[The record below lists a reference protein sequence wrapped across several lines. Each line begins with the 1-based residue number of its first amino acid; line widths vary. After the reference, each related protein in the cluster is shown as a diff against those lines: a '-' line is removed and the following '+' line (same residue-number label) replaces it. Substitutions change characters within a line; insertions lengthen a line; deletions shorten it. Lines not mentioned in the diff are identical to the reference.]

1 MSKLVLL
8 VLASVS
14 LIVIPA
20 AVAHGKSTGHTRTH
34 ASTSHSANPGHR
46 GRKASHRFAMQ
57 GEAGQSQSAQR
68 TDRHPDEEELAVDE
82 SASKAKAN

>member
-8 VLASVS
+8 LLASVS
-14 LIVIPA
+14 LIAIPA
-20 AVAHGKSTGHTRTH
+20 AVAHGKSTSHSRTH
-34 ASTSHSANPGHR
+34 ASTSHGATPGHR

-57 GEAGQSQSAQR
+57 DEASPSQSTRKTERQA
-68 TDRHPDEEELAVDE
+68 DEEELAVDE

>member
-46 GRKASHRFAMQ
+46 GRKVSDRFVAQ
-57 GEAGQSQSAQR
+57 GEAVQPQPTRKYERQ
-68 TDRHPDEEELAVDE
+68 PDEEELAVDE